1 MKLLTFEV
9 HTVLGRH
16 QRLGVLLTDT
26 NAPDEGLVVDLN
38 AAYAW
43 LLHEQE
49 SRPQPQRWADFLI
62 PPDMRRFLEL
72 GEPALEAARQV
83 EAHFK
88 ALTLSQPESLLGL
101 LGLNEAR
108 LVFRLADIT
117 LKTPVPNPRMLRD
130 FLTFETHVANGFS
143 KRNEP
148 IPESWYRMPVY
159 YKGNPNTLIG
169 HGEPAYWPHYSH
181 RLDYELELA
190 CMIGR
195 EGRNIPVEEA
205 ARYIAGYAIMND
217 FSARDTQKHEMLC
230 RLGPAKGKDFCT
242 AVGPWLVTADE
253 VGDVR
258 NLRMTAKINGELWS
272 DGNSGTS
279 HWTFEQMIAHVSME
293 ETLYPGD
300 ILGSGTVGFGCGLEL
315 DKWIQPNDVVELEID
330 RLGVLRN
337 QVIKP

>member
-9 HTVLGRH
+9 QTVLGRH
-16 QRLGVLLTDT
+16 QRLGVLVTET
-26 NAPDEGLVVDLN
+26 NEPDGLVVDLN

-43 LLHEQE
+43 LLKEQDP
-49 SRPQPQRWADFLI
+49 RPEPQRWADFLI
-62 PPDMRRFLEL
+62 PQDMRHFLEL
-72 GEPALEAARQV
+72 GPPAMEAARRV

-88 ALTLSQPESLLGL
+88 AIELSTPESLI
-101 LGLNEAR
+101 GLNDAR
-108 LVFRLADIT
+108 LVFHHSEIS

-159 YKGNPNTLIG
+159 YKGNPYTLIG
-169 HGEPAYWPHYSH
+169 HDEPLYWPHYTR

-190 CMIGR
+190 CIIGR

-205 ARYIAGYAIMND
+205 SQYIAGYAIMND
-217 FSARDTQKHEMLC
+217 FSARDIQKHEMLC
-230 RLGPAKGKDFCT
+230 RLGPAKGKDFAT

-253 VGDVR
+253 VGDTR

-300 ILGSGTVGFGCGLEL
+300 VLGSGTVGFGCGLEL
-315 DKWIQPNDVVELEID
+315 DKWLQPNDVVELEID

-337 QVIKP
+337 QVIKPE